1 MIFDDFVQRYATS
14 LPDASAAALV
24 IAVVAGVLASA
35 VCPCT
40 VPVGIGVATAAGS
53 TETEERRS
61 GILIALAFFAG
72 IVINLTVLGALAGRL
87 GAFMTESFGL
97 YWALTMAMLSLFAAA
112 AAFWG
117 PRIRIRR
124 LAELRRPGM
133 TGAFTY
139 GFIFSLGTSTAPLL
153 LLLTISAAQARPEH
167 GLLLAFAFGVGRGL
181 PFLVVGVCA
190 GLVMRFAA
198 LSRWSRPMQ
207 IVSGC
212 ALLIVAVYYAQ
223 AFNALL

>member
-24 IAVVAGVLASA
+24 ITVVAGVLASA

-72 IVINLTVLGALAGRL
+72 IVINLTLLGALAGQL
-87 GAFMTESFGL
+87 GAFLTESFGR
-97 YWALTMAMLSLFAAA
+97 YWALTMATLSLVAAV

-117 PRIRIRR
+117 PRMRIRR
-124 LAELRRPGM
+124 LADLRRPGL

-139 GFIFSLGTSTAPLL
+139 GFIFSLGTSAAPLL
-153 LLLTISAAQARPEH
+153 VLLTISTAQARAEY
-167 GLLLAFAFGVGRGL
+167 GLLLAFVFGIGRGL
-181 PFLVVGVCA
+181 PFLMVGVFA
-190 GLVMRFAA
+190 GLLMRFAA
-198 LSRWSRPMQ
+198 LSRWRRPMQ

-212 ALLIVAVYYAQ
+212 ALLVVAAYYAQ